1 MEINLAEAT
10 DYLLKRSEGAEEL
23 RHDKNQI
30 ISHYEKS
37 IAFVESLAIITEE
50 QWRTPIEPG
59 KWTVAEVIGHLT
71 PWDEFVL
78 HQRLPFLFIEES
90 LPKGPPVEEMN
101 ASAARNSRV
110 QSKEETIANFI
121 NQRHQLM
128 NALHPIDDKQWQQSF
143 KIGTTELTLHGYFA
157 SLVDHDLHHFSQI
170 KKVLKNEEAIKWISS
185 I

>member
-1 MEINLAEAT
+1 M
-10 DYLLKRSEGAEEL
+10 Y
-23 RHDKNQI
+23 HDKHQV

-37 IAFVESLAIITEE
+37 IVFVESLANINEE
-50 QWRTPIEPG
+50 QWRTPIGPG

-78 HQRLPFLFIEES
+78 KQRLPFLFTKEG
-90 LPKGPPVEEMN
+90 LPKGPNVEEMN
-101 ASAARNSRV
+101 VRAARDSRA

-128 NALHPIDDKQWQQSF
+128 DALYQIVDKQWQQPF
-143 KIGTTELTLHGYFA
+143 TIGATELTLHSYFA

-170 KKVLKNEEAIKWISS
+170 QKGLRI
-185 I
+185 